1 MLAPALRR
9 GQRKSTMHHEPGVLD
24 RSEAEMTLS
33 TEQIDMLAN
42 CIWGAVMSVLVG
54 LMIWATDD

>member
-1 MLAPALRR
+1 
-9 GQRKSTMHHEPGVLD
+9 
-24 RSEAEMTLS
+24 MTLS